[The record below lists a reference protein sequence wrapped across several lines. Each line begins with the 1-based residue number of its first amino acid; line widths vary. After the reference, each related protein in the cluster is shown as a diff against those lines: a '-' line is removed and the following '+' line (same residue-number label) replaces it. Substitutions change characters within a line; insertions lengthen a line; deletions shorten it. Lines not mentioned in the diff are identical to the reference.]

1 MKCNLHIGNVQTL
14 IVQLNTDICTDHM
27 YTPPNQDR
35 EYSHHSLCLS
45 LVQTR
50 ERHYSDLCI
59 SPEITD
65 SVLEVFNNGS
75 IPFHVYIY
83 VLFGGSKI
91 TADGD
96 CNHEIKRHLFLGRKA
111 MTNLSY

>member
-50 ERHYSDLCI
+50 DRHYSDLCI
-59 SPEITD
+59 SPETTD
-65 SVLEVFNNGS
+65 SVLEVFNNG
-75 IPFHVYIY
+75 IITFHVYIY
-83 VLFGGSKI
+83 VLFILGAPKSPQMV
-91 TADGD
+91 TA
-96 CNHEIKRHLFLGRKA
+96 A
-111 MTNLSY
+111 MKLKDTCSLEEKL